1 MAGTQPQAQLLQEV
15 GVEVVEVVRVEVE
28 LVMVEVGEEVE
39 L

>member
-1 MAGTQPQAQLLQEV
+1 MAGTQPPAQLLQEV

-28 LVMVEVGEEVE
+28 LVEVEEVD